1 MRFFLAFLLFLFLP
15 SLAHAQTTN
24 FAKSG
29 NWTINHYGSNNSC
42 EAFSNGAN
50 AYLTFAVRPDGSR
63 NFYFTSKKLSWVDKD
78 KSYKVKISTDKYY
91 WNGTLSAY
99 RSDDGTGTLYMT
111 AVKAEFFSD
120 LKRSNR
126 LRLDVDGAT
135 YGPMSLKG
143 SSRAIEI
150 LMACADA
157 AKAGAFAPPKPIELP
172 YATLSNWDGDSLGKS
187 FAIYDWTLRVE
198 REENLDGSADVYL
211 ISSHKKGPERTIKL
225 EDSSFPSGAWGVFPF
240 EYNNEALYFTSFT
253 GGAHC
258 CTKAVLLTPE
268 GKQIDVGTF
277 DGEGPAIKDLDHD
290 GDYEFLTYDHRFL
303 YAFASYAESF
313 GPLEILRFDGRELR
327 DATLDPKFSN
337 FLMRDFIGDLQQ
349 ISNDEDSRKSQ
360 GIVGGVLA
368 KAAQLGMYQAVR
380 PDFDDLL
387 SKLSPDWDLS
397 CSPPTCDQ
405 KTVFK
410 TFEEALT
417 FWLNRWGY
425 DTNDGL
431 SEDALDYFEVLAS
444 LGPEKSSEGAEAAC
458 GDASFEFVVDRQN
471 RIARSMGWEHRC
483 TVTNATVLGDSA
495 LAHAL
500 CWGEGM
506 VWSEFQQLEHDGEKL
521 YMTSWD
527 QSPTS
532 VFRQFGDKAKPRK
545 ICR

>member
-1 MRFFLAFLLFLFLP
+1 MRFLIAFVLLLSAP
-15 SLAHAQTTN
+15 SIARAQISN
-24 FAKSG
+24 FSKSG
-29 NWTINHYGSNNSC
+29 NWTINHYASNDSC
-42 EAFSNGAN
+42 EAFSNGASE
-50 AYLTFAVRPDGSR
+50 YLTFAVRPNGSR

-143 SSRAIEI
+143 SSKAIEI
-150 LMACADA
+150 LMACAEA
-157 AKAGAFAPPKPIELP
+157 AKSGAFKPAKPIELP
-172 YATLSNWDGDSLGKS
+172 YATLSNWDGDSLGKKFS
-187 FAIYDWTLRVE
+187 VYDWTMRVE

-211 ISSHKKGPERTIKL
+211 IASHKKGPERTIKL

-240 EYNNEALYFTSFT
+240 EYNSEALYFTSFT

-258 CTKAVLLTPE
+258 CTKAVLLKPD
-268 GKQIDVGTF
+268 GNHIDVGMF

-327 DATLDPKFSN
+327 NVTLDPRFSD
-337 FLMRDFIGDLQQ
+337 FLMRDFIDDLQQ
-349 ISNDEDSRKSQ
+349 ISNDEASRQSQ
-360 GIVGGVLA
+360 GLVAGVLA
-368 KAAQLGMYQAVR
+368 KAAQLGMYQAVA
-380 PDFDDLL
+380 PNFEDLL
-387 SKLSPDWDLS
+387 GKLSTDWDLS
-397 CSPPTCDQ
+397 CSPPTCGQ
-405 KTVFK
+405 KTEFQSFG
-410 TFEEALT
+410 TALV
-417 FWLNRWGY
+417 FWLNEWGY
-425 DTNDGL
+425 ETNDAL
-431 SEDALDYFEVLAS
+431 PDEALDYFEILAG
-444 LGPEKSSEGAEAAC
+444 LGPEKSSEGAEMAC
-458 GDASFEFVVDRQN
+458 GDSSFEFVVDRKN
-471 RIARSMGWEHRC
+471 RMARSLGWEHRC
-483 TVTNATVLGDSA
+483 TVTKAIVMGDSA

-506 VWSEFQQLEHDGEKL
+506 VWSEYHQLEHDGDDL
-521 YMTSWD
+521 YMTTWD
-527 QSPTS
+527 QHPTM
-532 VFRQFGDKAKPRK
+532 VFGRSTSKATPRK